1 MEFLG
6 IFTAAAVSLM
16 LAGLVRIWSQTNDL
30 HEWHAKEDAEGVKV
44 WYVRPSL
51 QEAIVKMAD
60 AVEQIGRLEERQAE
74 RTERQTEQ
82 MEQMAAA
89 ITELAAA
96 VQKLAEKDN

>member
-1 MEFLG
+1 MDILTMFV
-6 IFTAAAVSLM
+6 AAAVSAL
-16 LAGLVRIWSQTNDL
+16 LIGTIKLYSWTKDL

-82 MEQMAAA
+82 MEQMAVA
-89 ITELAAA
+89 ITELATA